1 MINRYA
7 KQEIFLG
14 KSGQAALQNAHVL
27 IIGAGALGSA
37 SSEMLA
43 RAGVSSLTI
52 VDRDYVEWSNLQRQQ
67 LYTEDDAI
75 NKLPKAIAAKN
86 RLQQINSEITINSLI
101 MDINASNIE
110 GLIKGKSVILDATDN
125 FETRMIVNDAA
136 VKHGIPF
143 LFGACVASYGLTFS
157 ILPGKTP
164 CLNCL
169 MTHLPLDGMTCDTVG
184 VISPIVQM
192 VTAYQVTHALQLLTG
207 HDLEPIIQS
216 FDIWKNEHA
225 EINIAKL
232 KNKNCPT
239 CGEHPT
245 YPHLEFEN
253 QTKADVLCGREA
265 IQIRPA
271 TTMSINLNQLA
282 QDVSGVVTNVM
293 VNPYLLSCALE
304 DHRIVLFKDG
314 RAIIHGTNKTARAR
328 TMYNRVIQCAKSSV

>member
-1 MINRYA
+1 MSNRYA
-7 KQEIFLG
+7 KQELFLG
-14 KSGQAALQNAHVL
+14 KSGQADLQDAHVL
-27 IIGAGALGSA
+27 IIGAGALGSS

-43 RAGVSSLTI
+43 RAGIGSLTI

-67 LYTEDDAI
+67 LYTEDDAV
-75 NKLPKAIAAKN
+75 NKLPKAVAAKN
-86 RLQQINSEITINSLI
+86 RLQQINSEITVNSLI

-125 FETRMIVNDAA
+125 FETRMIINDAA
-136 VKHGIPF
+136 VKHRIPF

-169 MTHLPLDGMTCDTVG
+169 MTHLPLEGITCDTVG
-184 VISPIVQM
+184 VISPIVQL

-207 HDLEPIIQS
+207 YDLEPIIQS
-216 FDIWKNEHA
+216 FDIWKNEQA

-239 CGEHPT
+239 CGESPSFP
-245 YPHLEFEN
+245 YLAYEN
-253 QTKADVLCGREA
+253 QTKADVLCGRDA

-271 TTMSINLNQLA
+271 TSMLIDLHQLA
-282 QDVSGVVTNVM
+282 KDINEVVTNVM
-293 VNPYLLSCALE
+293 VNPYLLSCTLE
-304 DHRIVLFKDG
+304 EHRIVLFKDG
-314 RAIIHGTNKTARAR
+314 RAIIHGTNKTSRAR
-328 TMYNRVIQCAKSSV
+328 TIYNRVIQCYKS